1 MSAPRLLVGLAS
13 VFAGLTVVL
22 AILGFVYSP
31 VVLVVAVPFG
41 VVTYVLWYHVSGRLG
56 ERVYRQ
62 TRTASGFR
70 ETTSDRGAGGGF
82 GAGPRGF
89 REGPAGGRRERGG
102 GTRGPGGGVD
112 GPSPAEAYEV
122 LGLDP
127 GAGEAAVRSAYRERV
142 KQVHPDTEDGDVRRF
157 RRVNEAYERLTS
169 GKP

>member
-31 VVLVVAVPFG
+31 VVLAVAVPFG

-56 ERVYRQ
+56 ERVRRQ
-62 TRTASGFR
+62 ARAPGFR
-70 ETTSDRGAGGGF
+70 ETTANRRAGGGF

-89 REGPAGGRRERGG
+89 REGPTGGRRERVGG
-102 GTRGPGGGVD
+102 ARGPGGGTD
-112 GPSPAEAYEV
+112 GPSAAEAYEV

-142 KQVHPDTEDGDVRRF
+142 KQVHPDTEDGDERRF